1 MQKVVSSVVQP
12 VADPLRQWAH
22 DQSDWWQSFT
32 HSGRLTAE
40 NRRLKAVEQT
50 YELYGATTNL
60 LVDEVDELRNL
71 VKLPPRVGKERIA
84 ADVWLLAANES
95 RMSLS
100 VGSNQGV
107 KVGMPVESATG
118 LIGTVQTV
126 AKDRCQVILIT
137 SPVVR
142 IGATVE
148 NVPAQQGGLVRG
160 ESPRRLSL
168 ELFDTAVPVKV
179 GDWIVTSG
187 FSERIPAGIPIGQIT
202 SVDKQEEYGSVRLD
216 IVPSFMNSP
225 LRTVYVLK

>member
-1 MQKVVSSVVQP
+1 MQSAVSAVVQP
-12 VADPLRQWAH
+12 VADPMRQWAH

-40 NRRLKAVEQT
+40 TRRLRAVEQASS
-50 YELYGATTNL
+50 LYGATSEL
-60 LVDEVDELRNL
+60 LVGEVDELRNL
-71 VKLPPRVGKERIA
+71 LKLPPRVGKERIA
-84 ADVWLLAANES
+84 ADVWLLATSES
-95 RMSLS
+95 RMTLS

-126 AKDRCQVILIT
+126 SPDRCQVILIT
-137 SPVVR
+137 SPVAR

-148 NVPAQQGGLVRG
+148 NVPAQQGGLARG

-168 ELFDTAVPVKV
+168 ELYDTAVPVKV

-187 FSERIPAGIPIGQIT
+187 YSERIPAGIAIGQIT

-225 LRTVYVLK
+225 LRTVFVLK